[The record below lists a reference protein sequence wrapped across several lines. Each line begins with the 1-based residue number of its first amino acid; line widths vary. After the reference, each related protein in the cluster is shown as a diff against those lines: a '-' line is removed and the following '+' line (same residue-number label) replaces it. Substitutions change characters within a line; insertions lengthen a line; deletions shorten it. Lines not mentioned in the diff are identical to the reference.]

1 MFKTELKANE
11 LWNIKPVDP
20 KRFGPQIHIFSC
32 EGEERAGAIGALKRK
47 WCCLVFSWAKNF
59 LNDSINMN
67 KLFIYSPKLD
77 IDIYGNVFSTLYLFL
92 RYKEKTAALS
102 NNCLLMRD

>member
-1 MFKTELKANE
+1 MSGLV
-11 LWNIKPVDP
+11 L
-20 KRFGPQIHIFSC
+20 
-32 EGEERAGAIGALKRK
+32 AIASGLQNHTAMKIACFLY
-47 WCCLVFSWAKNF
+47 LAKKF
-59 LNDSINMN
+59 QNDSINMN